1 MKKFAKD
8 IVPNVDRLVIV
19 DEDGKKSAV
28 LVTAVTK
35 LSETRYA
42 LSTVGAGMVQVEA
55 DVEVRVQSPL

>member
-8 IVPNVDRLVIV
+8 IVPNVDRLIV
-19 DEDGKKSAV
+19 VGEDGRKTAV

-35 LSETRYA
+35 LSETNYG
-42 LSTVGAGMVQVEA
+42 LSTVGAGMVQVAA